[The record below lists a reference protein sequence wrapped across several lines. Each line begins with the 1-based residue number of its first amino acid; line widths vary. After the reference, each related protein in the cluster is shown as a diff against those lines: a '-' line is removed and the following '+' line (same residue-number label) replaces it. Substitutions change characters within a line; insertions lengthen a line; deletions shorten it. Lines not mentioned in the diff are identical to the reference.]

1 MDLTTALLRAGL
13 VPVTLPWLLV
23 PTQRE
28 TGTLHT
34 DKTVERGGGRG
45 GGVEVQGGKTSNQCK
60 VYAPRMQLS
69 PRAHGFLAYAHIW
82 LPLATG
88 RH

>member
-34 DKTVERGGGRG
+34 DKTVERGGGG
-45 GGVEVQGGKTSNQCK
+45 GGGGLRYRVVKPQTSAKSMLQECN
-60 VYAPRMQLS
+60 
-69 PRAHGFLAYAHIW
+69 
-82 LPLATG
+82 
-88 RH
+88 